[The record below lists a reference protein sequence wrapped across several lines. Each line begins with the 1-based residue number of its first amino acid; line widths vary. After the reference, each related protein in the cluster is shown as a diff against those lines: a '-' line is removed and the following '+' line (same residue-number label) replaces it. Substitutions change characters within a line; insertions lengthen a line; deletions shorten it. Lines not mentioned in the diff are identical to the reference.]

1 MVELAA
7 ALGISCRVGDVHI
20 CITVAQKRDEGYLLR
35 ALVEREQDKG
45 IRAAGVALGIVN
57 ADKQDIYNIL
67 ARIFCAAVLRPRRYE
82 CVETGSI
89 RRVIHIVELIFGRE
103 SIIRVDLSVLIYID
117 KPDFC
122 KNINAHNHSRK
133 HQHRNDNGNKY
144 LQIFLVIVHEELF
157 CTSFLF
163 AHRTFSFVRAHTRFL
178 FLSYHTTE
186 SISTVLYI
194 FGRIHIKR
202 AARKDCSLSFIS
214 ISETRFWNCS
224 WYSWQ
229 FYCLLTHGHR
239 HRCNCTYTC
248 RGSNIRCAHHRRS

>member
-7 ALGISCRVGDVHI
+7 ALGIPSRVGDVHI
-20 CITVAQKRDEGYLLR
+20 CITVAQKRDESYLFR

-57 ADKQDIYNIL
+57 ADKQDVYNIL
-67 ARIFCAAVLRPRRYE
+67 ARIFFAAVLRPRRYE
-82 CVETGSI
+82 RVETGGV
-89 RRVIHIVELIFGRE
+89 RRIIHIVELVLGRKG
-103 SIIRVDLSVLIYID
+103 IIRVDLSILIYID
-117 KPDFC
+117 KSDFC
-122 KNINAHNHSRK
+122 KNINTHNHSCK
-133 HQHRNDNGNKY
+133 HQYCNCNGYNY
-144 LQIFLVIVHEELF
+144 LQIFLVVVHEELF

-163 AHRTFSFVRAHTRFL
+163 AHGTFSFVRAHTRFL
-178 FLSYHTTE
+178 FLSYHTME

-202 AARKDCSLSFIS
+202 AARKDCSFSFIS

-224 WYSWQ
+224 WYSLRSL
-229 FYCLLTHGHR
+229 CSPLRGHK

-248 RGSNIRCAHHRRS
+248 RGSNIRFAHHRRS